1 MAIRPRPV
9 PRVAALVLALGASAA
24 WAGCDGL
31 VGIQE
36 GVLDGLLPREV
47 QELEQA
53 LHQVQSNWQ
62 ALFALSRKE
71 ADCA

>member
-1 MAIRPRPV
+1 MGRRARR
-9 PRVAALVLALGASAA
+9 AAGR
-24 WAGCDGL
+24 
-31 VGIQE
+31 IQE